1 MSNRGLGVLIG
12 ILVVGMLVYF
22 STFTVS
28 EKEYAI
34 RFAVGKF
41 DKSDFKPGLHFKIP
55 IYHEVIKYDKRILS
69 YDAPKQRYLTKDNEP
84 LDVDYYAKWRIVD
97 VETYYKKLS
106 GSEALA
112 RQRFDSIINRGLLD
126 AFGKRTMWELISDE
140 RADVMSQITKKADDQ
155 IREFGVEIVD
165 VRVKRIEMPDN
176 IRNEIYNR
184 MITERKK
191 EAAKYRAEGIGTAT
205 RIKAEAEKKS
215 QILLAKAYEEA
226 QKIRGAGDA
235 EAAKLYADAYN
246 RNAEFFSFYRSLQ
259 AYRESFASDEQVMVL
274 EPDSEFFRYFKSLQ
288 PPGKK

>member
-1 MSNRGLGVLIG
+1 MSNRGLSILIA
-12 ILVVGMLVYF
+12 LVVVGIIVYF

-34 RFAVGKF
+34 RIAVGKF

-84 LDVDYYAKWRIVD
+84 LDVDYYAKWQIINA
-97 VETYYKKLS
+97 ETYYKKLS

-140 RADVMSQITKKADDQ
+140 RADVMSTITKRADDQ
-155 IREFGVEIVD
+155 IKEFGVKIVD

-176 IRNEIYNR
+176 IRAEIYNR
-184 MITERKK
+184 MESERKK
-191 EAAKYRAEGIGTAT
+191 EAARYRAEGVGAAT
-205 RIKAEAEKKS
+205 KIKAEAEKQS

-226 QKIRGAGDA
+226 QKTRGAGDA
-235 EAAKLYADAYN
+235 EAARLYADAYN
-246 RNAEFFSFYRSLQ
+246 RNAEFFAFYRSLQ
-259 AYRESFASDEQVMVL
+259 AYRDSFEANDQVLVL
-274 EPDSEFFRYFKSLQ
+274 EPDSDFFKYFNKSK
-288 PPGKK
+288 PGK

>member
-1 MSNRGLGVLIG
+1 MTNRGMLVLISLMLIG
-12 ILVVGMLVYF
+12 IVVYF

-34 RFAVGKF
+34 RIAVGKF
-41 DKSDFKPGLHFKIP
+41 DKSDFEPGLHFKIP
-55 IYHEVIKYDKRILS
+55 VYHEVNKYDKRILS

-140 RADVMSQITKKADDQ
+140 RADVMGDITKRADTQ
-155 IREFGVEIVD
+155 IREFGVQIVD

-191 EAAKYRAEGIGTAT
+191 EAAKFRAEGIGTAT
-205 RIKAEAEKKS
+205 LIKAEAEKRS

-235 EAAKLYADAYN
+235 EAARLYANAYN
-246 RNAEFFSFYRSLQ
+246 RNAEFFSFYRSLE
-259 AYRESFASDEQVMVL
+259 AYRYSFKENDQVLVL
-274 EPDSEFFRYFKSLQ
+274 EPDSEFFKYFNKMKS
-288 PPGKK
+288 GK

>member
-1 MSNRGLGVLIG
+1 MSSRGTLIFAG
-12 ILVVGMLVYF
+12 AIVILIIAYF

-34 RFAVGKF
+34 RIAVGKF
-41 DKSDFKPGLHFKIP
+41 DKSDFEPGLHFKIP
-55 IYHEVIKYDKRILS
+55 VYHEVIKYDKRILS

-112 RQRFDSIINRGLLD
+112 RQRFDNIINRGLLD

-140 RADVMSQITKKADDQ
+140 RADVMSQITNKADEQ
-155 IREFGVEIVD
+155 IREFGVQIVD

-191 EAAKYRAEGIGTAT
+191 EAAKFRAEGIGTAT
-205 RIKAEAEKKS
+205 QIKAQAEKES
-215 QILLAKAYEEA
+215 QILLAKAYEAA
-226 QKIRGAGDA
+226 QKIRGKGDA
-235 EAAKLYADAYN
+235 EAARIYADAYN
-246 RNAEFFSFYRSLQ
+246 KNAEFFSFYRSLQ
-259 AYRESFASDEQVMVL
+259 AYRESFEDSDQVMVL
-274 EPDSEFFRYFKSLQ
+274 EPDSEFFKYFKQ
-288 PPGKK
+288 MKPTK

>member
-1 MSNRGLGVLIG
+1 MSNRGILVLVGLLVAGVL
-12 ILVVGMLVYF
+12 LYW
-22 STFTVS
+22 SAFTVT

-34 RFAVGKF
+34 RLAVGKF
-41 DKSDFKPGLHFKIP
+41 DKSDFKPGLHFMLP
-55 IYHEVIKYDKRILS
+55 LYHTVTKYDKRILS

-97 VETYYKKLS
+97 IETYYKKLR
-106 GSEALA
+106 GSEGQAK
-112 RQRFDSIINRGLLD
+112 QRFDNIINRGLLD

-140 RADVMSQITKKADDQ
+140 RADVMNAITQRADEQ
-155 IREFGVEIVD
+155 IREFGVQIVD

-205 RIKAEAEKKS
+205 QIKAEAEKKS

-226 QKIRGAGDA
+226 QKTRGAGDA

-246 RNAEFFSFYRSLQ
+246 RNPEFFSFYRSLQ
-259 AYRESFASDEQVMVL
+259 AYRESFADSEQVMVL
-274 EPDSEFFRYFKSLQ
+274 QPDSEFFKYFNAMS
-288 PPGKK
+288 PTKK

>member
-1 MSNRGLGVLIG
+1 MSNRGIMVLVSLLIAG
-12 ILVVGMLVYF
+12 FLVYW
-22 STFTVS
+22 SAFTVT

-34 RFAVGKF
+34 RLAVGKF
-41 DKSDFKPGLHFKIP
+41 DKSDFKPGLHFMLP
-55 IYHEVIKYDKRILS
+55 LYHTVTKYDKRILS

-97 VETYYKKLS
+97 IETYYKKLQ
-106 GSEALA
+106 GSEGQA
-112 RQRFDSIINRGLLD
+112 RQRFDNIINRGLLD

-140 RADVMSQITKKADDQ
+140 RADVMNSITKRADDQ
-155 IREFGVEIVD
+155 IREFGVQIVD

-205 RIKAEAEKKS
+205 QIKAEAEKKS

-226 QKIRGAGDA
+226 QKTRGAGDA
-235 EAAKLYADAYN
+235 EAARLYADAYN
-246 RNAEFFSFYRSLQ
+246 RNPEFFSFYRSLQ
-259 AYRESFASDEQVMVL
+259 AYRESFADNDQVMVL
-274 EPDSEFFRYFKSLQ
+274 QPDSEFFKYFNAMS
-288 PPGKK
+288 PTKK

>member
-1 MSNRGLGVLIG
+1 MSNRGIT
-12 ILVVGMLVYF
+12 ILVIVLLVGVAVYF

-34 RFAVGKF
+34 RLAVGKF

-55 IYHEVIKYDKRILS
+55 LYHDVSKYDKRILS

-106 GSEALA
+106 GSETLA

-140 RADVMSQITKKADDQ
+140 RADVMSSITKRADEQ

-176 IRNEIYNR
+176 IRAEIYNR

-191 EAAKYRAEGIGTAT
+191 EAAKYRAEGIGSAT
-205 RIKAEAEKKS
+205 RIKAEAEKES

-226 QKIRGAGDA
+226 QKLRGAGDA
-235 EAAKLYADAYN
+235 TAAKLYADAYN

-259 AYRESFASDEQVMVL
+259 AYREAFAANDQVMVL
-274 EPDSEFFRYFKSLQ
+274 EPDSEFFRYFKSMKS
-288 PPGKK
+288 GK

>member
-1 MSNRGLGVLIG
+1 MLIG
-12 ILVVGMLVYF
+12 IVVYF

-34 RFAVGKF
+34 RIAVGKF
-41 DKSDFKPGLHFKIP
+41 DKSDFEPGLHFKIP
-55 IYHEVIKYDKRILS
+55 VYHEVNKYDKRILS

-140 RADVMSQITKKADDQ
+140 RADVMGDITKRADTQ
-155 IREFGVEIVD
+155 IREFGVQIVD

-191 EAAKYRAEGIGTAT
+191 EAAKFRAEGIGTAT
-205 RIKAEAEKKS
+205 LIKAEAEKRS

-235 EAAKLYADAYN
+235 EAARLYANAYN
-246 RNAEFFSFYRSLQ
+246 RNAEFFSFYRSLE
-259 AYRESFASDEQVMVL
+259 AYRYSFKENDQVLVL
-274 EPDSEFFRYFKSLQ
+274 EPDSEFFKYFNKMKS
-288 PPGKK
+288 GK

>member
-1 MSNRGLGVLIG
+1 MSTRGTMTILLVG
-12 ILVVGMLVYF
+12 ILVIITYF
-22 STFTVS
+22 SVFTVS

-34 RFAVGKF
+34 RIAVGKF
-41 DKSDFKPGLHFKIP
+41 DKSDFEPGLHFKIP
-55 IYHEVIKYDKRILS
+55 IYHEVNKYDKRILS

-140 RADVMSQITKKADDQ
+140 RADVMNQITTRADEQ
-155 IREFGVEIVD
+155 IREFGVQIVD

-191 EAAKYRAEGIGTAT
+191 EAAKFRAEGVGTAT
-205 RIKAEAEKKS
+205 RIKAEAEKRS

-226 QKIRGAGDA
+226 QKIRGKGDA
-235 EAAKLYADAYN
+235 EAARLYANAYN
-246 RNAEFFSFYRSLQ
+246 KNAEFFSFYRSLE
-259 AYRESFASDEQVMVL
+259 AYREAFKDNEQVLVL
-274 EPDSEFFRYFKSLQ
+274 EPDSDFFRYFKDMQ
-288 PPGKK
+288 KGK